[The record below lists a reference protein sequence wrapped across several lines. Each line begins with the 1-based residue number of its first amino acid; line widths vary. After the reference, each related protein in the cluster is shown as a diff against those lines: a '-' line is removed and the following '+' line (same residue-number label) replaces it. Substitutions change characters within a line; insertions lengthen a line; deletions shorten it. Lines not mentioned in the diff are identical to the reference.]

1 MIHDTPATVAF
12 CGPALIRIN
21 DARESFA
28 SAALSGLNV
37 ANSAARSRAEAPSD
51 PPGGDMPAGGP
62 SFPSDSEFLI
72 RLGERVRVVRALKEM
87 SRRELARQTGIS
99 ERYLAQ
105 IEAGKANVSIVLLLR
120 IIHAV
125 RRD

>member
-1 MIHDTPATVAF
+1 MIPINAVPQEF
-12 CGPALIRIN
+12 AL
-21 DARESFA
+21 
-28 SAALSGLNV
+28 AACPGLNV
-37 ANSAARSRAEAPSD
+37 ASSAARSRADAPSD
-51 PPGGDMPAGGP
+51 RSDRDAPAGGEA
-62 SFPSDSEFLI
+62 SYSENEFLA

-125 RRD
+125 RCE

>member
-1 MIHDTPATVAF
+1 M
-12 CGPALIRIN
+12 
-21 DARESFA
+21 A
-28 SAALSGLNV
+28 S
-37 ANSAARSRAEAPSD
+37 SAARSRADAPSD
-51 PPGGDMPAGGP
+51 RSDRDAPAGGEA
-62 SFPSDSEFLI
+62 SHSENEFLA

-125 RRD
+125 RCE

>member
-1 MIHDTPATVAF
+1 MP
-12 CGPALIRIN
+12 G
-21 DARESFA
+21 
-28 SAALSGLNV
+28 AAPFS
-37 ANSAARSRAEAPSD
+37 SE
-51 PPGGDMPAGGP
+51 
-62 SFPSDSEFLI
+62 SEFLV
-72 RLGERVRVVRALKEM
+72 RLGERVRIVRGRKDM

-125 RRD
+125 RCGEPGRIRGD

>member
-1 MIHDTPATVAF
+1 M
-12 CGPALIRIN
+12 
-21 DARESFA
+21 
-28 SAALSGLNV
+28 
-37 ANSAARSRAEAPSD
+37 ANSAAGSRADAPSD
-51 PPGGDMPAGGP
+51 ASGQDLPGAAPF
-62 SFPSDSEFLI
+62 SSESEFLV
-72 RLGERVRVVRALKEM
+72 RLGERVRIVRGRKDM

>member
-1 MIHDTPATVAF
+1 
-12 CGPALIRIN
+12 LIRIN
-21 DARESFA
+21 AAPGAFA
-28 SAALSGLNV
+28 SAARSGLNV
-37 ANSAARSRAEAPSD
+37 ANSAAGSRADAPSD
-51 PPGGDMPAGGP
+51 APGPDLPGGAP
-62 SFPSDSEFLI
+62 FPPESEFLV
-72 RLGERVRVVRALKEM
+72 RLGERVRIVRGRQDM

-125 RRD
+125 RCGEPGRIRGD

>member
-1 MIHDTPATVAF
+1 
-12 CGPALIRIN
+12 LIRIN
-21 DARESFA
+21 VVSRALP
-28 SAALSGLNV
+28 SAAGSGLNV
-37 ANSAARSRAEAPSD
+37 AGSTARSRAEAPAD
-51 PPGGDMPAGGP
+51 PSARGIPAGGEP
-62 SFPSDSEFLI
+62 SCCETQFLI
-72 RLGERVRVVRALKEM
+72 QLGERVRVVRALKEM

>member
-1 MIHDTPATVAF
+1 MRGRQD
-12 CGPALIRIN
+12 
-21 DARESFA
+21 
-28 SAALSGLNV
+28 
-37 ANSAARSRAEAPSD
+37 
-51 PPGGDMPAGGP
+51 
-62 SFPSDSEFLI
+62 
-72 RLGERVRVVRALKEM
+72 M

-125 RRD
+125 RCGEPGRIRGD